1 VILSREEQ
9 DALLAIARGAIAVAI
24 GAADRNGSE
33 NLFPAENHEKG
44 FPEPFRGG
52 AFVSIHL
59 GHDLRGCVGY
69 PESDLEL
76 PDVVRRCAVSAATS
90 DHRFPPLTPAEWA
103 RATVEISVLGPIEP
117 VGDASEIEVG
127 RHGLI
132 AQMGHRRGLLLP
144 QVATERGWKREEF
157 AAQTCRKAGL
167 PLDAWRTG
175 AQLFKFEAQVFA
187 DPAAS

>member
-1 VILSREEQ
+1 VSLTKEEQ
-9 DALLAIARGAIAVAI
+9 DALLAVARSAIAGAI
-24 GAADRNGSE
+24 GADGKRS
-33 NLFPAENHEKG
+33 PAPFSEKG
-44 FPEPFRGG
+44 AGLLFPEPFRGG

-76 PDVVRRCAVSAATS
+76 TDVVRRCAVSAATS
-90 DHRFPPLTPAEWA
+90 DHRFAPLTPAEWPL
-103 RATVEISVLGPIEP
+103 ATVEISVLGPIEP
-117 VGDASEIEVG
+117 VADVSEIEVG

-157 AAQTCRKAGL
+157 AAQACRKAGL

-187 DPAAS
+187 DPSAS